1 MQAAVVQPRSNI
13 TRAQPSHQS
22 ASGHDA
28 NTLSLVRSEVKS
40 LLEASPAFRALSAD
54 DRKRIAQETVKVA
67 SYMVN
72 PEGLAKQGLSEA
84 AKHSGGA
91 PSDSRQATALAE
103 DPTQQ
108 ARRAA
113 SENRGFAGDD
123 FVPGAVEAGVEQFGE
138 MVKKVDFPKFVSE
151 LIKGVFQ
158 AIVESSIQQMKAYG
172 ELVAN
177 VSKSVDQ
184 FAQDNI
190 SENNARDWLTDQFP
204 GELGVKQSS
213 IAGRG
218 FADGSPAQTPQL
230 EVRGED
236 TQATLLSITQRLGI
250 EPISDIEDPES
261 ERKLVLAARL
271 QMAKSRQQL
280 LASMVMLGINRIVVT
295 NGLIHAKVVFDMR
308 AKDVTA
314 RAARASMSDRNQ
326 TDSRVKVNAEYG
338 SWYTPYSYSVEAE
351 TRNQHV
357 ATVQSSLDET
367 SESSAEVKANLTG
380 EVRVNFKSDYLPM
393 DKLATPEMISA
404 IQGNAQPV
412 NPVGVQPAGRAVAP
426 APAPAPAQAAPA
438 PQR

>member
-1 MQAAVVQPRSNI
+1 MQAIVAQPRPS
-13 TRAQPSHQS
+13 TSRAQPPRQS
-22 ASGHDA
+22 APSQDT
-28 NTLSLVRSEVKS
+28 NTLTLVRSEVKN

-54 DRKRIAQETVKVA
+54 DRRHIAQETVKVA

-84 AKHSGGA
+84 AKQNNAVG
-91 PSDSRQATALAE
+91 SDPRQATALAE

-158 AIVESSIQQMKAYG
+158 AIVESSIEQMKAYG

-213 IAGRG
+213 LAGRG

-236 TQATLLSITQRLGI
+236 TQATLLAITQRLGI
-250 EPISDIEDPES
+250 EPISDIEEPES

-271 QMAKSRQQL
+271 QMAKGRQQL

-326 TDSRVKVNAEYG
+326 TDSRLKVSAEYG
-338 SWYTPYSYSVEAE
+338 GWYSPYNASVESE
-351 TRNQHV
+351 VRNQHV

-393 DKLATPEMISA
+393 DKLATPDMIAA

-412 NPVGVQPAGRAVAP
+412 NPAGVQPAARPATGAPTPAQP
-426 APAPAPAQAAPA
+426 APAPAPRQ
-438 PQR
+438 